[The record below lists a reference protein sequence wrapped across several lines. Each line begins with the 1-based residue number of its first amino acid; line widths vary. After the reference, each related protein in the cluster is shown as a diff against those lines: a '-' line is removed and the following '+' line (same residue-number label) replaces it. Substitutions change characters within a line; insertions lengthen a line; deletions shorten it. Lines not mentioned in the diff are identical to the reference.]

1 MSTSPSPARRRV
13 LFVEDETDLQ
23 SAYRRY
29 FAARYD
35 MTFAGTGAEVF
46 PRLDDFRP
54 DVVVLDMHLPDAD
67 GIDILR
73 RLRREFPDMPVVI
86 TTAYMSVEPMVE
98 VMGMGHQG
106 YLLKPFDLEELGVMI
121 DDAR

>member
-1 MSTSPSPARRRV
+1 M
-13 LFVEDETDLQ
+13 EDEADLQ
-23 SAYRRY
+23 RAYRRY
-29 FAARYD
+29 FPDRYD
-35 MTFAGTGAEVF
+35 MAFAGTGAEVF
-46 PRLDDFRP
+46 PRLDDFKP
-54 DVVVLDMHLPDAD
+54 DLVVLDMHLPDMD

-121 DDAR
+121 DDAD